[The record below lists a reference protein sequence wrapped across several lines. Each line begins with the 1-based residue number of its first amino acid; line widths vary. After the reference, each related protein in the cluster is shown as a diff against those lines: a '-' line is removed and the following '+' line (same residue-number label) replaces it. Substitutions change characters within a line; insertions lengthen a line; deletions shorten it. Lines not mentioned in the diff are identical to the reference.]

1 MNKLSYLSDDAV
13 FITIDAACRLT
24 NLGKNTVR
32 KLSEEANAAR
42 KIGKS
47 LRINRQRLLDYIDSF
62 EV

>member
-1 MNKLSYLSDDAV
+1 MKKISQSSDDAV

-32 KLSEEANAAR
+32 KLSQEANAAR

-47 LRINRQRLLDYIDSF
+47 LRINRERLLDYIDAL
-62 EV
+62 EA